1 MNDCNNSDNE
11 EETVNIVVILYNVH
25 ILCCV
30 IARHCIL
37 QYSAVVFQL
46 FSWEKLYWE
55 VKFCC
60 VFLLWAKSKMGK
72 NEISV
77 FFIFLSNF
85 SLRHSFLSVI
95 VTITTS
101 LTQRKFLKTYNENEK
116 FLTDWSK
123 KFL

>member
-25 ILCCV
+25 ICCV
-30 IARHCIL
+30 IAGTVF

-85 SLRHSFLSVI
+85 SLWHSFLSVI

>member
-1 MNDCNNSDNE
+1 
-11 EETVNIVVILYNVH
+11 
-25 ILCCV
+25 
-30 IARHCIL
+30 
-37 QYSAVVFQL
+37 
-46 FSWEKLYWE
+46 
-55 VKFCC
+55 
-60 VFLLWAKSKMGK
+60 MGK